1 MSRGWTA
8 QHVAE
13 YERKQKADHRAR
25 GIRASEPQHAQG
37 NALVGALSGEETGR
51 VEPLARFKI
60 VFTVY
65 AVRPC
70 DYDGLHIKELQD
82 MLVEAGLLH
91 GDSWDILDGEV
102 RSRKAETKAEEKTII
117 EIERV

>member
-8 QHVAE
+8 QHVAG
-13 YERKQKADHRAR
+13 YERNQKADNRAR
-25 GIRASEPQHAQG
+25 GIRASEPQHTQREP
-37 NALVGALSGEETGR
+37 LVGALSGEEASR

-82 MLVEAGLLH
+82 MLIEAGLLH
-91 GDSWDILDGEV
+91 GDAWDILDGEV
-102 RSRKAETKAEEKTII
+102 RSRKAE
-117 EIERV
+117 

>member
-1 MSRGWTA
+1 MVNWTSEQA
-8 QHVAE
+8 AA
-13 YERKQKADHRAR
+13 YERKQANNRSSRLRPAQ
-25 GIRASEPQHAQG
+25 PQPTQG
-37 NALVGALSGEETGR
+37 HALVSAPPGEEAGR
-51 VEPLARFKI
+51 SVPLARFKI

-91 GDSWDILDGEV
+91 GDQWNELDGEV
-102 RSRKAETKAEEKTII
+102 RSRKAHTKEEERTVI
-117 EIERV
+117 EIERL